1 MTDID
6 RLDQRLSAVERV
18 VVDGDVSLDELS
30 ELTELAETVAELE
43 ARVEEQEQR
52 LAELEATAQS
62 IEGYVGNV
70 ESVNQEVERQAAT
83 AVATVDRLE
92 RQLDAIEV
100 ELDDL
105 QGGVLLEDES
115 DDEVDAP
122 DESDEPGDEA
132 DDETE
137 FVFLEDEPTPEQA
150 VDGIVDE
157 EPTATVDDGM
167 DRPVSTAD
175 QETVESAVSE
185 GPATTATGEE
195 EGDGLF
201 TSLRSKF
208 R

>member
-43 ARVEEQEQR
+43 NRVKEQEQR
-52 LAELEATAQS
+52 IAELEATAQS

-70 ESVNQEVERQAAT
+70 ESVNEEVERQAAT

-105 QGGVLLEDES
+105 RGGVLLEDEGDADAS
-115 DDEVDAP
+115 NEDE
-122 DESDEPGDEA
+122 EPGDEA
-132 DDETE
+132 DDDSE
-137 FVFLEDEPTPEQA
+137 FVFLQDEPTPERA
-150 VDGIVDE
+150 IDGIVDE

-175 QETVESAVSE
+175 QETVDTAVSE
-185 GPATTATGEE
+185 EPATTATGDEE
-195 EGDGLF
+195 DDGLF

-208 R
+208 G